1 MRDGLGRARRR
12 GWSGVNVWGG
22 ELGNIWGGQQKHR
35 TPINAG
41 RGQRG
46 DSPAGGTLGGAV
58 RDPTGPAALLLPPA
72 FGTP

>member
-41 RGQRG
+41 KGQRG
-46 DSPAGGTLGGAV
+46 DTAWWG
-58 RDPTGPAALLLPPA
+58 DPL
-72 FGTP
+72 